1 MSQNKNIKTCRYKEC
16 KHPNKRLNIV
26 EQDYISVGRLY
37 FHKDCYAEKERKD
50 AAEAKIKADIQL
62 IKNMWVENISNTVV
76 LSQLYLEIN
85 KLIRER
91 GIDSEYVI
99 FVLNYCI
106 KNSCNLRYP
115 AGLKY
120 YVDKQE
126 IKDAFEKE
134 RAKKIVGNAMFSVDS
149 TISDSSPKFTI
160 NRKPSGFNSILGG
173 KR

>member
-1 MSQNKNIKTCRYKEC
+1 MSQNRNLKTCRYKKC
-16 KHPNKRLNIV
+16 KFPDRRLNIA
-26 EQDYISVGRLY
+26 EQDYVSVGRLY
-37 FHKDCYAEKERKD
+37 FHKDCYEEKEKEDRI
-50 AAEAKIKADIQL
+50 EEKIRADVQL
-62 IKNMWVENISNTVV
+62 IKNIWIENISNTVV

-91 GIDSEYVI
+91 CIDSEYVI
-99 FVLNYCI
+99 FVLDYCI
-106 KNSCNLRYP
+106 KNHCNLRYP

-126 IKDAFEKE
+126 IKDAFEKKH
-134 RAKKIVGNAMFSVDS
+134 AKKIVNNATFNVD
-149 TISDSSPKFTI
+149 TTTDSSPKFTI